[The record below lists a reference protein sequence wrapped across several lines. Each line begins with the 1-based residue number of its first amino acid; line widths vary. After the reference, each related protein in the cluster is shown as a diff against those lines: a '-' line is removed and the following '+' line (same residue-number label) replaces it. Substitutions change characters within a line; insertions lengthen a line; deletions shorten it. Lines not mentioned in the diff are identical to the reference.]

1 MRKKTDATS
10 VEPLVTYCSKCKSQD
25 KDPIPA
31 VRRYTSDRIQGVWQ
45 KAKSEDRPMFILSG
59 LLGLID
65 AMTPIRLYEKLLRP
79 EDVGSM
85 VDLVAHQLLWYKFN
99 SVEYVT
105 KDIAS
110 ALEARPYHDLMA
122 AACKREQVKMAV
134 TKGG

>member
-1 MRKKTDATS
+1 
-10 VEPLVTYCSKCKSQD
+10 
-25 KDPIPA
+25 
-31 VRRYTSDRIQGVWQ
+31 
-45 KAKSEDRPMFILSG
+45 MFILSG